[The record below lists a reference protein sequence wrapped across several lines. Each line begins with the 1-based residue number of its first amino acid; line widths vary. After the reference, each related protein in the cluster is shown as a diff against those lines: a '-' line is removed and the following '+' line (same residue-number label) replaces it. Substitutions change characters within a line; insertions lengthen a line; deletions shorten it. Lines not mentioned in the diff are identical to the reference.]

1 RLRRRGSVA
10 CGERDAGDPDHGPDR
25 KAPDRGGHPPAQRP
39 RLDDPQARLDGRLG
53 SPEPAPPDRWL
64 DHDQAMTE
72 PSLILVVEDNE
83 ANQLLAT
90 SVLMREGYRVEVAGS
105 AEEALETL
113 KRQSPDLILMDVQL
127 PGKDGL
133 QLTKE
138 LKADPVTAPIPI
150 VALTALAMVGDRERT
165 LGAGCVGYISKPID
179 TRTLGAQVREFL
191 E

>member
-1 RLRRRGSVA
+1 
-10 CGERDAGDPDHGPDR
+10 
-25 KAPDRGGHPPAQRP
+25 
-39 RLDDPQARLDGRLG
+39 
-53 SPEPAPPDRWL
+53 
-64 DHDQAMTE
+64 MTTE

-113 KRQSPDLILMDVQL
+113 KRQAPDLILMDVQL

-133 QLTKE
+133 QLAKE
-138 LKADPVTAPIPI
+138 LKADPATAPIPI

-191 E
+191 ETNA